1 MAYNTVKIK
10 NYLNVIVD
18 YPANAAITPG
28 HLIELMST
36 GKVRKHST
44 ADGDVVPVMFAL
56 EDELQ
61 GKDITDAFAAN
72 DRVQC
77 WIPSRGDEA
86 YALLANGENVVIGD
100 KLSSNGDGTLK
111 KHTVSSAGVVEYPE
125 VVVATALE
133 AVDMS
138 GSSAADPSG
147 RIRVR
152 VK

>member
-10 NYLNVIVD
+10 NYLNVVVE
-18 YPANAAITPG
+18 YPANAAFTPG

-36 GKVRKHST
+36 AKVRKHST
-44 ADGDVVPVMFAL
+44 ADGDVVPIMFAL

-77 WIPSRGDEA
+77 WIPSRGDEV
-86 YALLANGENVVIGD
+86 YALLANGQTVVIGD

-111 KHTVSSAGVVEYPE
+111 KHLVSSAGVVEYPE
-125 VVVATALE
+125 VVVGVALE

-138 GSSAADPSG
+138 GSDAADPSG
-147 RIRVR
+147 RIRIR